1 MPELMSETPAPRS
14 VRPRKQKSARPP
26 LPPPRRRRR
35 RLVEGVLVFI
45 GCMVLLDSLFGERGL
60 VEMMRK
66 RDEGKAVAQQLA
78 KLREQNE
85 HLLEEIQKL
94 QDDPATIEDLA
105 KRELDMIKPGEKLFI
120 IRDLPPT
127 GR

>member
-1 MPELMSETPAPRS
+1 M
-14 VRPRKQKSARPP
+14 
-26 LPPPRRRRR
+26 
-35 RLVEGVLVFI
+35 EGVLVFI

-66 RDEGKAVAQQLA
+66 RDEGKALA
-78 KLREQNE
+78 LQVTKLQEQNE
-85 HLLEEIQKL
+85 RLLEEIQKL

-105 KRELDMIKPGEKLFI
+105 KRDLDMIKPGEKLFI

>member
-1 MPELMSETPAPRS
+1 M
-14 VRPRKQKSARPP
+14 
-26 LPPPRRRRR
+26 
-35 RLVEGVLVFI
+35 EGVLVFI

>member
-1 MPELMSETPAPRS
+1 M
-14 VRPRKQKSARPP
+14 
-26 LPPPRRRRR
+26 
-35 RLVEGVLVFI
+35 EGVLVFI

-66 RDEGKAVAQQLA
+66 RDEGRALAQQLA

-85 HLLEEIQKL
+85 HLLEEIQKV